1 MYRVILLVL
10 NAVAVGFLI
19 HRLLKI
25 YNTFMYGPKK
35 WIVLSAGIVLLL
47 LPVAMIFGFI
57 HSTPVYLV
65 VYPIGIF
72 FFVYLFRLED

>member
-10 NAVAVGFLI
+10 NAIAAGFLI

-25 YNTFMYGPKK
+25 YDQYMYGPKK
-35 WIVLSAGIVLLL
+35 RIVLAAGVILLL
-47 LPVAMIFGFI
+47 LPVTMIFGFI
-57 HSTPVYLV
+57 HSTSVYLV

>member
-10 NAVAVGFLI
+10 NAVAVGFLF

-25 YNTFMYGPKK
+25 YEHYRQGSKK
-35 WIVLSAGIVLLL
+35 RIVLSAGLVLLL